1 MVVRD
6 KFCPKLW
13 CMAEIRTSLPDR
25 GLVVFKAMIIIL
37 VVHVMNSPLISW
49 DVLIQ

>member
-1 MVVRD
+1 
-6 KFCPKLW
+6 
-13 CMAEIRTSLPDR
+13 MAEIRTSLPDR